1 MATGNYGTIRPA
13 DVSVEDVEILYS
25 FSPATTDY
33 ENNLTYSGANSMVY
47 GMRPALY
54 FPEEVPST
62 GTKGPP
68 PTPQFTPSELDY
80 SDESDISED
89 ENQPLRPL
97 GPHPSPEPI
106 RRPPPPSPIPDNF

>member
-1 MATGNYGTIRPA
+1 MVKS
-13 DVSVEDVEILYS
+13 VSNSSILYS

-33 ENNLTYSGANSMVY
+33 ENNLTYSGANSMIY
-47 GMRPALY
+47 GMRQSY

-80 SDESDISED
+80 SDDSEVSED
-89 ENQPLRPL
+89 ENQPLRP
-97 GPHPSPEPI
+97 PHPSPEPI

>member
-1 MATGNYGTIRPA
+1 M
-13 DVSVEDVEILYS
+13 S

-33 ENNLTYSGANSMVY
+33 ENNLTYSGANSMIY
-47 GMRPALY
+47 GIRHCY

-80 SDESDISED
+80 SDESEDSED
-89 ENQPLRPL
+89 ENQPLRP
-97 GPHPSPEPI
+97 GPHPSPVPI